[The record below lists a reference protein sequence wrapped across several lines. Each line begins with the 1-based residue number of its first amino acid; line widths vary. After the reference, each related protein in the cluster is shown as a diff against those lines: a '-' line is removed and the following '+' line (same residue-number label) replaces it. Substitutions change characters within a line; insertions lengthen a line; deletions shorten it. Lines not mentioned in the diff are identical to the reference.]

1 MLVKSLAGTDVEYRL
16 CLLRKINDGQKI
28 KIHLVPLPQD
38 EDIEDPNIRR
48 ESNRIVITTT
58 PDEVGRVLLQF
69 LP

>member
-1 MLVKSLAGTDVEYRL
+1 MLVKSLAGTDAEYRL
-16 CLLRKINDGQKI
+16 ALLRKINDGQKI